1 MDFKFI
7 EEMSLNH
14 WPSLSTL
21 LYDGWVLRFSEGLT
35 KRANSV
41 NPIYDSS
48 PDVNEKIRVCENLYS
63 AHQLPSVFKITPFV
77 QPPQLDETLA
87 DRGYALMDTVSVQ
100 AVNLDHIREPDMTS
114 VTIDETL
121 SSDWMDHFCRFNNVG
136 DKDRSVME
144 RMLSLVKTKTGF
156 ISLCCEDRIVACGRG
171 VIERDYIGIYEVVTD
186 PSCRNRGFGEQ
197 MMLNLLKWGKE
208 NGATHSYLQVVAVN
222 EPALRLYAKIGYSEI
237 YKYWYRVKDCT

>member
-1 MDFKFI
+1 
-7 EEMSLNH
+7 
-14 WPSLSTL
+14 
-21 LYDGWVLRFSEGLT
+21 
-35 KRANSV
+35 
-41 NPIYDSS
+41 
-48 PDVNEKIRVCENLYS
+48 
-63 AHQLPSVFKITPFV
+63 
-77 QPPQLDETLA
+77 
-87 DRGYALMDTVSVQ
+87 
-100 AVNLDHIREPDMTS
+100 
-114 VTIDETL
+114 
-121 SSDWMDHFCRFNNVG
+121 
-136 DKDRSVME
+136 ME